1 MATVNGRLALVGG
14 DEFRLGCE
22 SMDAAILSATGIA
35 TPVVLIIPTAAAFE
49 NPARAA
55 DNGVRHFRALGADAS
70 PLMVLDHDDA
80 MDAGSAAEIES
91 ADVVYLTGGN
101 PSHLLET
108 LQDSL
113 LLNAI
118 QSRLEDGGILA
129 GSSAGAMVMGS
140 WMRFRGEWTR
150 TLRITEGIA
159 TLPHH
164 ERADPD
170 TVLGELRSSVL
181 RVQSLPRARTGG
193 APCLEAVFGI
203 DGAAGALSGPDGWTA
218 LGSGRVT
225 VYQGGAWRRYEDG
238 ESFEKVA

>member
-1 MATVNGRLALVGG
+1 MAIGRLALVGG
-14 DEFRLGCE
+14 DEFRPGCE
-22 SMDAAILSATGIA
+22 SMDATILAATGKPN
-35 TPVVLIIPTAAAFE
+35 PVVLIVPTAAAFE

-55 DNGVRHFRALGADAS
+55 DNGVRHFQALGADAS

-80 MDAGSAAEIES
+80 MDGGTAAEVES

-101 PSHLLET
+101 PAYLLET
-108 LQDSL
+108 LRDSL

-118 QSRLEDGGILA
+118 RNRLENGGILA

-150 TLRITEGIA
+150 TLGIASGVA

-170 TVLGELRSSVL
+170 TVVGELQSAPDDLTAVL
-181 RVQSLPRARTGG
+181 GV
-193 APCLEAVFGI
+193 

-225 VYQGGAWRRYEDG
+225 VYQDGGWRRFGDG
-238 ESFEKVA
+238 ESFAIES